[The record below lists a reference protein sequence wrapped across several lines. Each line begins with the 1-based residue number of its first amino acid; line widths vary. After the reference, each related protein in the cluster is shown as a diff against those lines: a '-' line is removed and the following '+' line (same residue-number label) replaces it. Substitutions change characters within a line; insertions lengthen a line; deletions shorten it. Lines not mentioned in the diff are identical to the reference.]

1 MSSLSAF
8 LQGTTGLALLPPPPL
23 GWVRALSKRSGA
35 GYFFMKGHQ
44 IFEPTV
50 DENEAAQH
58 SSFARQI
65 IRSKVCPNDSH
76 HRYIWKI
83 YWLGG
88 LWRSAWQNEERGSG
102 ITDSGYELAAS
113 MSFN

>member
-35 GYFFMKGHQ
+35 GYFLMKGHQ

-58 SSFARQI
+58 SSFVRKARARASGVMQPEDTWDA
-65 IRSKVCPNDSH
+65 SANCSLYCYV
-76 HRYIWKI
+76 
-83 YWLGG
+83 GG
-88 LWRSAWQNEERGSG
+88 GS
-102 ITDSGYELAAS
+102 TY
-113 MSFN
+113 